1 MTMEAQ
7 KQLLFR
13 SLRMKLAIKVTLLMD
28 RSRFVELYIPHV
40 VTRTIN
46 ADDAG
51 FG

>member
-1 MTMEAQ
+1 MTTEAQ
-7 KQLLFR
+7 KQPLFR

-28 RSRFVELYIPHV
+28 RSRFVKLYIPNV
-40 VTRTIN
+40 VTRTIS